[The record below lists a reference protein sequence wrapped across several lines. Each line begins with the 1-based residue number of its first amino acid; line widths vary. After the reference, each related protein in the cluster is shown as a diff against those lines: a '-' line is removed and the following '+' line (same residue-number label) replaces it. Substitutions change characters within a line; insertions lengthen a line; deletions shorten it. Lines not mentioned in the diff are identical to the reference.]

1 MEKTKFE
8 PGHTVEF
15 HGLKGAAH
23 LNGTR
28 GHLVKYLKKEQR
40 WAVRCE
46 RDDNIVNA
54 RPENLEFVKMKAYDS
69 FGAIGT
75 STRPTVD
82 DTPPMFDFGEPKASQ
97 PSSSPLERATTA
109 AGETY
114 YIADAIMVRASGYD
128 LNLLRKHE
136 AEAAVGNVDMQYT
149 LSCSDDI
156 IGSVAAIEWMKIAAN
171 NGHPK
176 AQFNLARSYEKGEG
190 VCIDHKEAARWY
202 RLSADQGYMESQ
214 TNLGLL
220 YCKGRGVEQSYD
232 EAKVWLEKAAAQGDQ
247 LAVRELGVVRMA
259 LTAKG
264 LGCGAQWSGRE
275 Y

>member
-1 MEKTKFE
+1 MEKAKLE
-8 PGHTVEF
+8 PRHTVQF

-28 GHLVKYLKKEQR
+28 GHLVKYLKKDQR

-46 RDDNIVNA
+46 HDDNIVNA
-54 RPENLEFVKMKAYDS
+54 RPENLEFVKMKAYDAL
-69 FGAIGT
+69 GAIGT
-75 STRPTVD
+75 YARPTVD
-82 DTPPMFDFGEPKASQ
+82 DAPPMYDFGEPKEPR

-114 YIADAIMVRASGYD
+114 YIADANRVRGSGYD
-128 LNLLRKHE
+128 LDLLRQHE
-136 AEAAVGNVDMQYT
+136 TKAAAGDVNMQHT
-149 LSCSDDI
+149 LSCSDEI
-156 IGSVAAIEWMKIAAN
+156 VGPAVAIAWMKIAAN

-176 AQFNLARSYEKGEG
+176 AQFNLARSYEKGED
-190 VCIDHKEAARWY
+190 VCIDYKEAARLY
-202 RLSADQGYMESQ
+202 RLSADQKYMESQ
-214 TNLGLL
+214 TNLGLM

-247 LAVRELGVVRMA
+247 LAIRELGVVRMA

-264 LGCGAQWSGRE
+264 LGCGVQWSGRE
-275 Y
+275 